1 MTAGR
6 SGGGRRLPS
15 RDECIDMLR
24 TSGCDE
30 SVIRHSVAVR
40 DLAVVFAK
48 KCGADLELVEA
59 GALLHDIG
67 RCRSHGIDH
76 AVRGAAVAAEL
87 KLPPQLIRII
97 ERHIG
102 AGITK
107 AEAESLGLP
116 PKDYVPVT
124 LEEKIVAHAD
134 NLIAGTR
141 RGTVKE
147 AVGWLVRQGH
157 HDAAMRV
164 LKLHEELSAICG
176 MNLDDVR

>member
-6 SGGGRRLPS
+6 AGGARRVPGP
-15 RDECIDMLR
+15 DECIELLR
-24 TSGCDE
+24 SCGCE
-30 SVIRHSVAVR
+30 EAVIRHCIAVR
-40 DLAVVFAK
+40 DLAVRFAK
-48 KCGADLELVEA
+48 RCGADLALVEA

-76 AVRGAAVAAEL
+76 AVRGAAIATEL
-87 KLPPQLIRII
+87 KLSPQIIRII

-107 AEAESLGLP
+107 AEARSLGLP
-116 PKDYVPVT
+116 PKDYVPLT

-134 NLIAGTR
+134 NLVAGTR

-164 LKLHEELSAICG
+164 LRLHEELSKACG
-176 MNLDDVR
+176 KDLDEV